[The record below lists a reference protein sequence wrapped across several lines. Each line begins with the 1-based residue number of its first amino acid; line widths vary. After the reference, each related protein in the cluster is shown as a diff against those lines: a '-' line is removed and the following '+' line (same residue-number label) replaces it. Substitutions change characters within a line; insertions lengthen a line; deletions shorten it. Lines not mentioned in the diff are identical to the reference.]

1 MDAALGFA
9 ERLLTSWGPLALGWP
24 LFLLAAWGLWRVGAL
39 YVEAARRSGE
49 GAEGMAATL
58 ESLEASTTHA
68 LGQQSV
74 SIRALLDG
82 LEDLTRTVRAIDQ
95 RTADTHDTLQR
106 ATRKRT

>member
-1 MDAALGFA
+1 MDSVLGFA

-24 LFLLAAWGLWRVGAL
+24 LFLAAVWALWKVGNL
-39 YVEAARRSGE
+39 YVEAARKGSE

-68 LGQQSV
+68 LGQQAV
-74 SIRALLDG
+74 DIRSLLDN
-82 LEDLTRTVRAIDQ
+82 LDALTRTVRNIDQ
-95 RTADTHDTLQR
+95 RTQDTHDTLQR